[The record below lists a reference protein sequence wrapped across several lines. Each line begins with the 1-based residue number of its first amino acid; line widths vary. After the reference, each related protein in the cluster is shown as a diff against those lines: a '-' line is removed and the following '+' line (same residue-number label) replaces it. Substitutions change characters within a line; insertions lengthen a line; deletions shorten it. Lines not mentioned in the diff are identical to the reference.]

1 MDKVYTVPFSDQNA
15 AKTQPFGAAQTYM
28 AYIWEDPPG
37 VSSLPDPPCRGAAAV
52 CYTE

>member
-15 AKTQPFGAAQTYM
+15 TKTLPFGAAHTYM
-28 AYIWEDPPG
+28 AVGGPPEGLDQLYRG
-37 VSSLPDPPCRGAAAV
+37 VAAV